1 MNALYNIGTRAYFS
15 SIRLAAFFGHRKARL
30 MQAGRRNWAARLE
43 QRMADVPRPIVW
55 FHAASL
61 GEFEQGRPLIEE
73 LRRRYPH
80 YSVLVTFFS
89 PSGYEVRKNYKG
101 ADLVTYLPY
110 DTRANARRFLDIVR
124 PEVVFFIKYEF
135 WGNMLAELDR
145 RDIPTDL
152 VSGIFRRNQA
162 FFRWYGG
169 VMRPMLH
176 YFSRFFV
183 QDEESKQL
191 LAELGFS
198 NNVTVC
204 GDTRFDRVL
213 AIKAATRVLPWAE
226 AFSAAAP
233 FTLVAGSTWPKDE
246 EILLDHFNRH
256 PEMKLIIAPHE
267 IHEEH
272 VRDLVAKLKRP
283 YRRYSEI
290 LNERAK
296 QAAAGHTHIDGIN
309 MAEVDCLVID
319 AIGFLSSLYRYG
331 DAAYV
336 GGGFGAGIHN
346 TLEAAVYGIPVVFGP
361 KHGQFRE
368 ALGLIEAG
376 GAFAIDGAEAYDGTM
391 DGLIADAEARR
402 EAGRR
407 AGAYVQDNSGA
418 SDVIFTAVFGKR
430 KHKAQ

>member
-1 MNALYNIGTRAYFS
+1 MNALYNIGTRAYFAG
-15 SIRLAAFFGHRKARL
+15 IRLAAFFGHRKARL
-30 MQAGRRNWAARLE
+30 MVAGRRNWATKLE
-43 QRMADVPRPIVW
+43 QRMADVPHPIVW

-73 LRRRYPH
+73 LHRRYPH
-80 YSVLVTFFS
+80 YSVLVSFFS

-101 ADLVTYLPY
+101 ADVVTYLPN
-110 DTRANARRFLDIVR
+110 DTKANARRFLDIVR

-145 RDIPTDL
+145 RDIPADL
-152 VSGIFRRNQA
+152 VSGIFRRQQA
-162 FFRWYGG
+162 FFHWYGA

-176 YFSRFFV
+176 HFSRFFV

-191 LAELGFS
+191 LSELGFT

-213 AIKAATRVLPWAE
+213 AIKAEAKVLPWAE
-226 AFSAAAP
+226 AFTSTAG

-246 EILLDHFNRH
+246 EILLEHFNRH

-267 IHEEH
+267 IHEER
-272 VRDLVAKLKRP
+272 VQNIIAALKRP
-283 YRRYSEI
+283 YRRYSTI

-296 QAAAGHTHIDGIN
+296 KAAAGHTHIGGIC
-309 MAEVDCLVID
+309 MTDADCLIID

-336 GGGFGAGIHN
+336 GGGFGVGIHN

-361 KHGQFRE
+361 KHDQFRE

-376 GAFAIDGAEAYDGTM
+376 GGFAIDGAEAYDGTM
-391 DGLIADAEARR
+391 DAFMADAEVRR
-402 EAGRR
+402 QAGEK
-407 AGAYVQDNSGA
+407 AAAYVQDNSGA
-418 SDVIFTAVFGKR
+418 SDVIFNTVFGKR
-430 KHKAQ
+430 KRR